1 MLTRFFSGPFDKCI
15 IKLRY
20 VWVGVFIVL
29 GIVGAVIASR
39 IGPLTKQ
46 EEWLPDDNEIIMLS
60 NEVND
65 NFSKA
70 VEGFEQT
77 IWVHLNWG
85 VKDLDREGVSS
96 WDPEDVGK
104 LVWDD
109 NFTVTPEANQRSIM
123 ELCNGLKTNKEL
135 VKD

>member
-70 VEGFEQT
+70 VEGFE
-77 IWVHLNWG
+77 
-85 VKDLDREGVSS
+85 
-96 WDPEDVGK
+96 
-104 LVWDD
+104 
-109 NFTVTPEANQRSIM
+109 
-123 ELCNGLKTNKEL
+123 
-135 VKD
+135 